1 MPDEYKINIEPKL
14 SDFDNFCMLKKIY
27 AVTDKYVI
35 GTLWERRKTKMF
47 IVDRAL
53 KVCYLSDEIAPMDLN
68 FVCGYCKKG
77 IVSNLIETNEMYP
90 DSVNN
95 HLISEKAV
103 LKIQSVN

>member
-1 MPDEYKINIEPKL
+1 MYA
-14 SDFDNFCMLKKIY
+14 KKIY

-77 IVSNLIETNEMYP
+77 LFLTLLRQMKCIRIPLI
-90 DSVNN
+90 
-95 HLISEKAV
+95 I
-103 LKIQSVN
+103 I